1 MLGIII
7 GVAAV
12 IAMVAVGGGAREQV
26 VAQIRSLGA
35 NLLIVTPGNVTQGGV
50 RLGSGA
56 ASTLTDED
64 AAAIVKEVPAVQ
76 VAAPYVRGSGQ
87 MIAGG
92 ANWAA
97 PIYGVDLGWFEA
109 REWDVARG
117 RRVRA
122 GGNLAR
128 RAGRAD
134 RRDGGADTLRRRRSG
149 RPRIRIRNVPF
160 RVIGVMAR
168 KGQSAIGQDQ
178 DDVVFVPLNTARQ
191 RVLGRNQAN
200 ARAVGS
206 IYVKVR
212 EGESLSLAEEDV
224 KSLLRQRHRLQ
235 PGQDDDF
242 SIRNLAEIAATRE
255 ASARTLAWL
264 LAAVAG
270 VSLAVG
276 GIGIMNI
283 MLVSVTER
291 TREIGLRLAVGARQR
306 DILRQFLFEAT
317 GLAAIG
323 GIVGVVVGV
332 GAAYLISRA
341 AGWPLLV
348 HADDRARGRVF
359 GARRRV
365 LRLVP
370 GAARLAPRSDRG
382 VAAHVSQA
390 ARGNRSVAISSTWGS
405 RLIAIGR
412 NAQRGSPARSHA
424 APLSTENSIATV

>member
-1 MLGIII
+1 MTLLDAIISALDALRLHKLRSALTMLGIII

-35 NLLIVTPGNVTQGGV
+35 NLLIVMPGNVTLGGV

-56 ASTLTDED
+56 AATLTDDD
-64 AAAIVKEVPAVQ
+64 AAAITKEAPSVQ
-76 VAAPYVRGSGQ
+76 ITAPYVRGNVQLIASG
-87 MIAGG
+87 M
-92 ANWAA
+92 NWASVLF
-97 PIYGVDLGWFEA
+97 GVDLGWFEA
-109 REWDVARG
+109 REWDV
-117 RRVRA
+117 
-122 GGNLAR
+122 
-128 RAGRAD
+128 D
-134 RRDGGADTLRRRRSG
+134 SG
-149 RPRIRIRNVPF
+149 RVFEPEEISRGAQVALIGQTVARTLYGGLDPVGQELRIRNVPF
-160 RVIGVMAR
+160 RVVGVMGK
-168 KGQSAIGQDQ
+168 KGQSTWGQDQ
-178 DDVVFVPLNTARQ
+178 DDVVLVPLNTARQ

-212 EGESLSLAEEDV
+212 EGESLSGAEEDV
-224 KSLLRQRHRLQ
+224 KGLLRQRHRMQ

-242 SIRNLAEIAATRE
+242 SIRNLADIAATRE
-255 ASARTLAWL
+255 ASARTLALL

-323 GIVGVVVGV
+323 GAIGVLLGV
-332 GAAYLISRA
+332 GAAYGISNA
-341 AGWPLLV
+341 AGWPLLIQPESILLAV
-348 HADDRARGRVF
+348 AFSGLVGVFFGWYPALRA
-359 GARRRV
+359 
-365 LRLVP
+365 
-370 GAARLAPRSDRG
+370 
-382 VAAHVSQA
+382 
-390 ARGNRSVAISSTWGS
+390 S
-405 RLIAIGR
+405 RLDPIEALR
-412 NAQRGSPARSHA
+412 H
-424 APLSTENSIATV
+424 T

>member
-1 MLGIII
+1 MTLLDAIISALDALRLHKLRSALTMLGIII

-26 VAQIRSLGA
+26 VAQIRSLGS
-35 NLLIVTPGNVTQGGV
+35 NLLIVMPGNVTQGGV

-64 AAAIVKEVPAVQ
+64 SAAIMKEVPSVQ
-76 VAAPYVRGSGQ
+76 VTGPYMRGNAQLIASG
-87 MIAGG
+87 M
-92 ANWAA
+92 NWAT
-97 PIYGVDLGWFEA
+97 GVFGIDLGWFEA
-109 REWDVARG
+109 REWDVDNGRIFEPEEITRGAQVALIGQTVARTLY
-117 RRVRA
+117 
-122 GGNLAR
+122 GGLDPV
-128 RAGRAD
+128 GQE
-134 RRDGGADTLRRRRSG
+134 L
-149 RPRIRIRNVPF
+149 RIRNVPF
-160 RVIGVMAR
+160 RVVGVMGK
-168 KGQSAIGQDQ
+168 KGQSTWGQDQ

-212 EGESLSLAEEDV
+212 DGESLTVAEEDV
-224 KSLLRQRHRLQ
+224 KALLRQRHRMQ

-242 SIRNLAEIAATRE
+242 SIRNLADIAATRE
-255 ASARTLAWL
+255 ASARTLALL

-323 GIVGVVVGV
+323 GAVGVMLGV
-332 GAAYLISRA
+332 GAAYIISNA
-341 AGWPLLV
+341 AGWPLLIQPESIV
-348 HADDRARGRVF
+348 LAVAFSGLVGVFFGWYPALRA
-359 GARRRV
+359 
-365 LRLVP
+365 
-370 GAARLAPRSDRG
+370 
-382 VAAHVSQA
+382 
-390 ARGNRSVAISSTWGS
+390 S
-405 RLIAIGR
+405 RLDPIEALR
-412 NAQRGSPARSHA
+412 H
-424 APLSTENSIATV
+424 T

>member
-1 MLGIII
+1 MTLLDAVISALDALRLHKLRSALTMLGIII

-35 NLLIVTPGNVTQGGV
+35 NLLIISPGNVTQGGV

-64 AAAIVKEVPAVQ
+64 SAAIMKEVPGVQ
-76 VAAPYVRGSGQ
+76 VTAPYMRGNAQLIASG
-87 MIAGG
+87 M
-92 ANWAA
+92 NWAT
-97 PIYGVDLGWFEA
+97 GVFGIDLGWFEA
-109 REWDVARG
+109 REWDVDFGRVFEPEEISRGAQVALIGQTVARTLY
-117 RRVRA
+117 
-122 GGNLAR
+122 GGIDPVGQEL
-128 RAGRAD
+128 
-134 RRDGGADTLRRRRSG
+134 
-149 RPRIRIRNVPF
+149 RIRNVPF
-160 RVIGVMAR
+160 RVVGVMGK
-168 KGQSAIGQDQ
+168 KGQSTWGQDQ

-212 EGESLSLAEEDV
+212 DGESLSGAEEDA
-224 KSLLRQRHRLQ
+224 KALLRQRHRLQ
-235 PGQDDDF
+235 PGQEDDF
-242 SIRNLAEIAATRE
+242 SIRNLADIAATRE
-255 ASARTLAWL
+255 ASARTLALL

-291 TREIGLRLAVGARQR
+291 TREIGLRLAVGARQK

-323 GIVGVVVGV
+323 GAVGVLIGV
-332 GAAYLISRA
+332 AAAYLISNA
-341 AGWPLLV
+341 AGWPLLIQPESILLAV
-348 HADDRARGRVF
+348 AFSGLVGVFFGWYPALRA
-359 GARRRV
+359 
-365 LRLVP
+365 
-370 GAARLAPRSDRG
+370 
-382 VAAHVSQA
+382 
-390 ARGNRSVAISSTWGS
+390 S
-405 RLIAIGR
+405 RLDPIEALR
-412 NAQRGSPARSHA
+412 H
-424 APLSTENSIATV
+424 T

>member
-1 MLGIII
+1 MTLLDAIISALDALRLHKLRSALTMLGIII

-35 NLLIVTPGNVTQGGV
+35 NLLIVMPGNVTQGGV

-64 AAAIVKEVPAVQ
+64 STAIMKEIPTVQ
-76 VAAPYVRGSGQ
+76 VTAPYMRGNAQLIASG
-87 MIAGG
+87 M
-92 ANWAA
+92 NWATG
-97 PIYGVDLGWFEA
+97 IFGIDLGWFEA
-109 REWDVARG
+109 REWDV
-117 RRVRA
+117 
-122 GGNLAR
+122 
-128 RAGRAD
+128 D
-134 RRDGGADTLRRRRSG
+134 SG
-149 RPRIRIRNVPF
+149 RVFEPEEISRGAQVALIGQTVARNLYGGLDPVGQELRIRNVPF
-160 RVIGVMAR
+160 RVLGVMSK
-168 KGQSAIGQDQ
+168 KGQSTWGQDQ

-212 EGESLSLAEEDV
+212 EGESLSTTEDDV
-224 KSLLRQRHRLQ
+224 KALLRQRHRMQ
-235 PGQDDDF
+235 PGQEDDF
-242 SIRNLAEIAATRE
+242 SVRNLADIAATRE
-255 ASARTLAWL
+255 ASARTLALL

-323 GIVGVVVGV
+323 GAIGVILGV
-332 GAAYLISRA
+332 GAAYGISNA
-341 AGWPLLV
+341 AGWPLLIQPESIV
-348 HADDRARGRVF
+348 LAVAFSGLVGVFFGWYPALRA
-359 GARRRV
+359 
-365 LRLVP
+365 
-370 GAARLAPRSDRG
+370 
-382 VAAHVSQA
+382 
-390 ARGNRSVAISSTWGS
+390 S
-405 RLIAIGR
+405 RLDPIEALR
-412 NAQRGSPARSHA
+412 H
-424 APLSTENSIATV
+424 T